1 MNTTCVTVPTLRV
14 FDLSHGCG
22 PRIDLLEASVSDARG
37 WCDTEHASLDVKSR
51 MLLVACL
58 LSRASAQFCHE
69 TYEDHPCPHFTLTG
83 KTAFRSGIELGWSFL
98 RPRMRSSIAKS
109 LHGE

>member
-37 WCDTEHASLDVKSR
+37 WCDTEHASLDVESR
-51 MLLVACL
+51 GCSWSPVYFQEHPLNSVTKLTRTIHAHILL
-58 LSRASAQFCHE
+58 
-69 TYEDHPCPHFTLTG
+69 
-83 KTAFRSGIELGWSFL
+83 
-98 RPRMRSSIAKS
+98 
-109 LHGE
+109 